1 MSSVLD
7 SSQRDSQSKCP
18 FLLERKKVIMMA
30 FLDEV
35 ITVVRL
41 KTGKNKLKFRNDL
54 SSKVI
59 LIIKFIKEKKNEDD
73 V

>member
-1 MSSVLD
+1 
-7 SSQRDSQSKCP
+7 
-18 FLLERKKVIMMA
+18 MMA